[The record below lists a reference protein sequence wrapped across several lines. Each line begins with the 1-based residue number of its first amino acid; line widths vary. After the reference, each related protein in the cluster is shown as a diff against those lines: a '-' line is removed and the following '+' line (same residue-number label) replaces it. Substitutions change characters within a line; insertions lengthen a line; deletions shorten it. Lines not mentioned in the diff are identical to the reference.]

1 MPQAEPAP
9 RRRPKSRPTFEVP
22 VETGL
27 QEAPVGWVYREENT
41 ENADVADEAVR
52 PQRSPAH
59 PIEMVATGLILVGAG
74 TVGVLSLA
82 AFGLITAPLRIA
94 SAIFTRRL

>member
-1 MPQAEPAP
+1 MPQ
-9 RRRPKSRPTFEVP
+9 RPKSRPAFEVP

-27 QEAPVGWVYREENT
+27 QEAPVGWVYREEN
-41 ENADVADEAVR
+41 ADDTVR
-52 PQRSPAH
+52 PQRSPAN
-59 PIEMVATGLILVGAG
+59 PIEMVATGLVLVGVG

-94 SAIFTRRL
+94 SAIVTRRL